1 MSDDPDVQR
10 RTLVDGDEEDTAES
24 SPLKA
29 AAERASSRRDRA
41 TDTATLT
48 QAVQD
53 REAPRRCRHQRCGQ
67 SPKTTDLPPRMQHP
81 AASAQVT
88 ATAKT
93 LTAAST
99 SAIPIDDDVGP
110 MTRATTRKRNATAE
124 PSASGY

>member
-1 MSDDPDVQR
+1 MSDDSDAQR

-29 AAERASSRRDRA
+29 AAERASSRHDRA

-48 QAVQD
+48 QA
-53 REAPRRCRHQRCGQ
+53 RCGQ
-67 SPKTTDLPPRMQHP
+67 SPKATDLPPRMQHP
-81 AASAQVT
+81 AASAQVV

-110 MTRATTRKRNATAE
+110 TTRAMTHKRNATAE